1 MIDDLRMTLRL
12 AEFPNINELIVSR
25 NVLLKLLDISG
36 VKDVRLNVVQESQK
50 YRFLH
55 SVRLHGK
62 LFIHPS
68 ERQIAPQ
75 SPARKQTLAECQ

>member
-1 MIDDLRMTLRL
+1 MINDLRTTMRL
-12 AEFPNINELIVSR
+12 AEYPNIKELIVSR
-25 NVLLKLLDISG
+25 NVLLELLDHSDIR
-36 VKDVRLNVVQESQK
+36 DVRLNVVQESLK

-68 ERQIAPQ
+68 ERQIKQ
-75 SPARKQTLAECQ
+75 LSPER